1 MKEIYLVHVDG
12 YIGAYLPYKCPV
24 VSYVVQNKFIDFA
37 KSLRESYP
45 EYRLRCVINEGIEEH
60 IRKKIIADKLL
71 TNKMQNIR

>member
-12 YIGAYLPYKCPV
+12 YIGAYLPAKCPV
-24 VSYVVQNKFIDFA
+24 VSYAVQNKFIDFA
-37 KSLRESYP
+37 KYLRESYP

>member
-12 YIGAYLPYKCPV
+12 YIGTYLPSKCPV